1 MIAVTAAV
9 SFSSC
14 GGKEQITLN
23 VYNWGEY
30 ISDGSE
36 GTLNVNAEFE
46 RYCAELGYN
55 VKVNYS
61 VYASNEDM
69 YNKLSSGATSYDVI
83 IPSDYMIER
92 LISNGLLEKLN
103 FDNIP
108 NFKYIDEAYVCPA
121 YDPENLYSVPY
132 TYGIVGV
139 IYNTAHVDEEDVGT
153 WELMWNEK
161 YAGKILQYNNS
172 RDAFGTAMYK
182 LGIDVNTTSEEDWS
196 AALEELKK
204 QKPLIQSYVMDE
216 IYNKMKGESAYISSY
231 YAGDFLTMYADN
243 ESLAFYYPE
252 EGTNIFTDAMCIPTC
267 SKNKEIAEM
276 YINFMLSRDVAI
288 ANAEYIGYASP
299 NTLVY
304 TDPEYIADM
313 EEVHP
318 DVMSILYPEGETLKL
333 SYYENLDEETLDMVN
348 TLWEELKIDSGTENW
363 IYVTSI
369 VILLLLAAFLV
380 YRAVIK
386 RLRSRM
392 Y

>member
-1 MIAVTAAV
+1 MLAAASV
-9 SFSSC
+9 FSSC

-36 GTLNVNAEFE
+36 GTLDVNAAFE
-46 RYCAELGYN
+46 NYCASLGLN

-69 YNKLSSGATSYDVI
+69 YNKLQSGATSYDVI

-92 LISNGLLEKLN
+92 LINNGLLEKLDFN
-103 FDNIP
+103 NIP
-108 NFKYIDEAYVCPA
+108 NFQYIDEAYVNPQ

-132 TYGIVGV
+132 SYGIVGI
-139 IYNTAHVDEEDVGT
+139 IYNTKYVDEADIGK

-161 YAGKILQYNNS
+161 YSGKILQYNNS
-172 RDAFGTAMYK
+172 RDAFGTALYK
-182 LGIDVNTTSEEDWS
+182 LGIDVNTTSEDDWR
-196 AALEELKK
+196 AALEELKV

-243 ESLAFYYPE
+243 DSLAFYYPE
-252 EGTNIFTDAMCIPTC
+252 EGTNIFADAMCIPTC
-267 SKNKEIAEM
+267 SKNKDIAEM

-299 NTLVY
+299 NKLVY
-304 TDPEYIADM
+304 TDPEYISDM
-313 EEVHP
+313 EEIHP
-318 DVMSILYPEGETLKL
+318 DVMSILYPDVSAMQL
-333 SYYENLDEETLDMVN
+333 SSYENLDEKTLDMVN
-348 TLWEELKIDSGTENW
+348 TLWEELKIDTGAENW

-369 VILLLLAAFLV
+369 VIVCLLAAFLI